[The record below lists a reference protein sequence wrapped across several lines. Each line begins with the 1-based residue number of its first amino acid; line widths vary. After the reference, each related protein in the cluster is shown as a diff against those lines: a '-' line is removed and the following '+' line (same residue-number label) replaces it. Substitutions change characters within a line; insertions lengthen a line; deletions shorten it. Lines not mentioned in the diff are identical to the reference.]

1 MNNNVDKISN
11 TVKQK
16 EYKEKKKEKIRGLD
30 QEICDPT
37 EVPARENSGGG
48 GMGEQ
53 ERK

>member
-1 MNNNVDKISN
+1 MLIKSLTQSSKKNR
-11 TVKQK
+11 
-16 EYKEKKKEKIRGLD
+16 KKKKNEKIRGLD